1 MQHPGV
7 ASDDGAARDIAA
19 TYLHTRRWDDALEGE
34 TSGRVQAERLLDYGV
49 EVRQFLGLGPR
60 DGAVFAVDNG
70 AVADTFVQ
78 LHHQLLVASWVLQ
91 EEVEDGA
98 QADGGGFGSGE
109 HHADAGGQD
118 LDVGHKV
125 RVVMLCLN
133 EFREQVDPRGVV

>member
-19 TYLHTRRWDDALEGE
+19 TYLYTRLWDDALEDE
-34 TSGRVQAERLLDYGV
+34 TGGRVQAERLLDYGV
-49 EVRQFLGLGPR
+49 KVRQFLGLGPR
-60 DGAVFAVDNG
+60 DGAVFAVDDG
-70 AVADTFVQ
+70 AVAGTFVQ

-98 QADGGGFGSGE
+98 QADGGGFGPGE

-118 LDVGHKV
+118 LGVGHKV
-125 RVVMLCLN
+125 RVVMLCLS